1 MSANLKKIEL
11 EKNKFI
17 KNLSQE
23 QFDGVVSSK
32 YKKLFTSY
40 FNGGISDDELVSKGE
55 SYHELVSIFEDGDT
69 GKIDSNQYLYSAI
82 VDVAIDYYNVANS
95 YETCMEK
102 MNLLASYFQLV
113 ESSKIRLEVLEYA
126 IHDVFYIYNN
136 LIDSVDYL
144 SDKLKYISIKA
155 NTLERILDEIKECEN
170 TIKAYEEVNN
180 TSFIDEVLID
190 DDIKEVYQKHKNTSE
205 SIRQKFMDLQ
215 KNCVDK
221 KSGAKLNLMIGHL
234 K

>member
-23 QFDGVVSSK
+23 QFDGVVTSK

-40 FNGGISDDELVSKGE
+40 FNGTITGDELVSKGE
-55 SYHELVSIFEDGDT
+55 SYNELVSIYEDGDN

-95 YETCMEK
+95 YETCIEK

-113 ESSKIRLEVLEYA
+113 ASSETELEALEFN
-126 IHDVFYIYNN
+126 ISDVFYIYNN
-136 LIDSVDYL
+136 LKDSVDYL
-144 SDKLKYISIKA
+144 SSKLNHISFQGNSLKGM
-155 NTLERILDEIKECEN
+155 LDEIQEYEN

-190 DDIKEVYQKHKNTSE
+190 EDIKELYQKHKKTSE
-205 SIRQKFMDLQ
+205 RIRQKFNNLQ

-221 KSGAKLNLMIGHL
+221 KSGAKLDLARGHL